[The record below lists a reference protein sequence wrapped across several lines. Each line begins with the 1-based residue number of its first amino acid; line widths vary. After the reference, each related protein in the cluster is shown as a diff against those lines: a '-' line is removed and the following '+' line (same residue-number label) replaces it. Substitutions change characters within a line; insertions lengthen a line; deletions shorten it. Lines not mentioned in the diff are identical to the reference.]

1 MLRSLVGSE
10 MCIRDSCMTLQLIV
24 DGAQNI
30 RKSRRAQ
37 IDYGRTQGGV
47 VRYARQGPFITTFEI
62 TPGYPTHAVT
72 DSFVGQYNTF
82 LLGPYNISFKSETV
96 RTLGD
101 IAGSSP
107 QVAGVGQTGTTLNI
121 DGLNPSTVNVLR
133 QGDVIRITGVE
144 FTYVVTNNVSSSG
157 TGTTT
162 LTLDM
167 PLQSSPGDNAAITV
181 GSDIVWPLYLEQVPD
196 DTGLG
201 RIPGF
206 STYGGTFVLRE
217 GQ

>member
-1 MLRSLVGSE
+1 
-10 MCIRDSCMTLQLIV
+10 MTLQLIV

-37 IDYGRTQGGV
+37 IDYSRTQGGV
-47 VRYARQGPFITTFEI
+47 VRYQRQGPFITTFEI

-72 DSFVGQYNTF
+72 DSFAAQYNNF
-82 LLGPYNISFKSETV
+82 LVGPYNVSFKSETV
-96 RTLGD
+96 RTHGD
-101 IAGSSP
+101 IGTSVP
-107 QVAGVGQTGTTLNI
+107 LVAGFGQSGRTLNV
-121 DGLNPSTVNVLR
+121 DGLNPSVTNILMA
-133 QGDVIRITGVE
+133 GDVIRIAGVE
-144 FTYVVTNNVSSSG
+144 FTYVLTANVTSSG
-157 TGTTT
+157 TGAAT

-196 DTGLG
+196 DLG
-201 RIPGF
+201 IGSIPGF
-206 STYGGTFVLRE
+206 SSYGGTFVLRE

>member
-1 MLRSLVGSE
+1 
-10 MCIRDSCMTLQLIV
+10 MTLQLIV

-37 IDYGRTQGGV
+37 IDYSRTQGGV
-47 VRYARQGPFITTFEI
+47 VRYQRQGPFITTFEL
-62 TPGYPTHAVT
+62 TPGYPTHAIT
-72 DSFVGQYNTF
+72 DSFVGQYNRF
-82 LLGPYNISFKSETV
+82 LLGPYNITFKPETV
-96 RTLGD
+96 RTLGN
-101 IAGSSP
+101 IGTSTP
-107 QVAGVGQTGTTLNI
+107 MVAGLGQTGNTLNI
-121 DGLNPSTVNVLR
+121 DGLDPSVTNIFMA
-133 QGDVIRITGVE
+133 GDVIRITGVE
-144 FTYVVTNNVSSSG
+144 FTYTVTNNVSSSG

>member
-1 MLRSLVGSE
+1 
-10 MCIRDSCMTLQLIV
+10 MTLQLIL

-37 IDYGRTQGGV
+37 IDYSRTQGGV
-47 VRYARQGPFITTFEI
+47 VRYQRQGPFVTTFEI

-72 DSFVGQYNTF
+72 DSFAAQYNNF
-82 LLGPYNISFKSETV
+82 LVGPYNVTFKSETV
-96 RTLGD
+96 RT
-101 IAGSSP
+101 AGNFGTSIP
-107 QVAGVGQTGTTLNI
+107 LVAGVGQSGRTLNI
-121 DGLNPSTVNVLR
+121 DGLDPSVTNVLMA
-133 QGDVIRITGVE
+133 GDVIRITGVE
-144 FTYVVTNNVSSSG
+144 FTYVITANVTSSG
-157 TGTTT
+157 TGAAT

-206 STYGGTFVLRE
+206 STYGGTSVLRE

>member
-1 MLRSLVGSE
+1 
-10 MCIRDSCMTLQLIV
+10 MTLQLIV

-37 IDYGRTQGGV
+37 VDYSRTQGGV
-47 VRYARQGPFITTFEI
+47 VRYQRQGPFITTFEI

-72 DSFVGQYNTF
+72 DSFVGQYNNF
-82 LLGPYNISFKSETV
+82 LVGPYNILFSSETV
-96 RTLGD
+96 RTHGN
-101 IAGSSP
+101 IGTSTPA
-107 QVAGVGQTGTTLNI
+107 VAGVGQVGRTLNI
-121 DGLNPSTVNVLR
+121 DGLNPSVTNIFM

-144 FTYVVTNNVSSSG
+144 FTYTITNNVSSSG
-157 TGTTT
+157 TGAAT

-167 PLQSSPGDNAAITV
+167 PLQSSPGDNAVIQV

-196 DTGLG
+196 DLGLG

-206 STYGGTFVLRE
+206 SSFGGTLVLRE